1 MVALKKLKM
10 KRIKNSLFVICVL
23 LQASAFAQTKSLS
36 WDEFKSAIQQY
47 HPLAQKASLL
57 PKYAQAE
64 IGQARA
70 AFDPLVE
77 ASQSEKSLQNIQYY
91 STQNIALKL
100 PLWYGIDV
108 SSGTDNLL
116 GQRLNPSDT
125 RGQLYYVGANVSL
138 LRNLITDKRRTAL
151 RQAYISK
158 EMSQLEK
165 QVLINDLLMDAAQ
178 VYWEWTRTYANRKI
192 ISEGVN
198 NLQQRLQFIHENI
211 VHGERAA
218 IDSIELE
225 ATLQSFISKRN
236 QAELDWQNAC
246 LQISAFLWKVDGQ
259 AYELPAEVSPTYD
272 LTQMSIDDI
281 FVLQAQIIK
290 RDPVNHPSIFWY
302 DKKIGQITLDQKLK
316 RQDLLPKLDLKYN
329 YWMKPN
335 YPSSA
340 YPNYTFGMQFQMP
353 LTLAF
358 SRNQLKMVNLK
369 LQEAELMKQDKTRQI
384 NLKYQSYLNEANY
397 LSQQLKAQEASVQA
411 NKALLE
417 AEKQKFNIGE
427 SSVFMINQ
435 REQKY
440 LETLEKL
447 IELKSKNLKVNQSIQ
462 WSLGML
468 PSNT

>member
-1 MVALKKLKM
+1 
-10 KRIKNSLFVICVL
+10 
-23 LQASAFAQTKSLS
+23 
-36 WDEFKSAIQQY
+36 
-47 HPLAQKASLL
+47 
-57 PKYAQAE
+57 
-64 IGQARA
+64 
-70 AFDPLVE
+70 
-77 ASQSEKSLQNIQYY
+77 
-91 STQNIALKL
+91 
-100 PLWYGIDV
+100 
-108 SSGTDNLL
+108 
-116 GQRLNPSDT
+116 
-125 RGQLYYVGANVSL
+125 
-138 LRNLITDKRRTAL
+138 
-151 RQAYISK
+151 
-158 EMSQLEK
+158 
-165 QVLINDLLMDAAQ
+165 
-178 VYWEWTRTYANRKI
+178 
-192 ISEGVN
+192 
-198 NLQQRLQFIHENI
+198 
-211 VHGERAA
+211 
-218 IDSIELE
+218 
-225 ATLQSFISKRN
+225 
-236 QAELDWQNAC
+236 
-246 LQISAFLWKVDGQ
+246 
-259 AYELPAEVSPTYD
+259 
-272 LTQMSIDDI
+272 MSIDDI